1 MIILQLQW
9 ESRKNME
16 KKAVGEASLL
26 LQANGSSF
34 IIDELITATVDEPQE
49 MSSPIAVGVML
60 QSTLLRDPLI
70 ISILWRFER

>member
-9 ESRKNME
+9 GSRKNME
-16 KKAVGEASLL
+16 KKAVGEASIL

>member
-16 KKAVGEASLL
+16 KKVVGEASLL